1 MKYKQKLSTSIA
13 PSSEHR
19 DEKITTINFLM
30 SYLINK
36 ALNQNSL
43 PQRSIMR
50 KYGKRT
56 HHIIA
61 LVLFKV

>member
-13 PSSEHR
+13 LSSEYR

-36 ALNQNSL
+36 AKSRQ
-43 PQRSIMR
+43 
-50 KYGKRT
+50 
-56 HHIIA
+56 
-61 LVLFKV
+61 

>member
-30 SYLINK
+30 SYRINK

-43 PQRSIMR
+43 PQRSMMR

-56 HHIIA
+56 HHIVA